1 MSWIFENETAGQ
13 ALTLDSETYFY
24 LEKVQNR
31 YREEVPRLVAEGK
44 IKHTAKYVEK
54 SSDET
59 VEKIYKNYLTKQL
72 DETNDHITDTLIK
85 QLSELM
91 TSLEL
96 VDDGESLEK
105 NLENNELLKRDVKN
119 ILCYITPYIPFVG
132 LMCGRICLGKHV
144 MRRGKPKESKDQGTE
159 EGRCCF

>member
-1 MSWIFENETAGQ
+1 MSEEQEVN
-13 ALTLDSETYFY
+13 
-24 LEKVQNR
+24 
-31 YREEVPRLVAEGK
+31 YREEVLRLVIEGK
-44 IKHTAKYVEK
+44 IKHTTKHVEK
-54 SSDET
+54 ASDET

-72 DETNDHITDTLIK
+72 DETNDHIADTLIK

-105 NLENNELLKRDVKN
+105 DLENNELFKRDVKN

-132 LMCGRICLGKHV
+132 LACRGICLGKRV
-144 MRRGKPKESKDQGTE
+144 MKTRQPKDQGTKE
-159 EGRCCF
+159 E